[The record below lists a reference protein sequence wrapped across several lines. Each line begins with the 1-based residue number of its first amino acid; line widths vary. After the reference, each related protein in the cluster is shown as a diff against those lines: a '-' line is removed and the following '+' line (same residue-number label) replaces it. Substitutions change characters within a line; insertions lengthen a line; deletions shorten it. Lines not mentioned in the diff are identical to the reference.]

1 MSLISF
7 YEYAGPLGAIIL
19 FLALLSLFLCIRAY
33 IYTSLAW
40 SEFKRDYVKKED
52 GLVCLKEYTGH
63 NPFLNIIRSM
73 VSTHQNHTD
82 DLRAEVMYLFGRN
95 FKTIMNS
102 LTVLKMISVISPL
115 LGLLGTV
122 LGMLTIFDEI
132 SHLAAQDPKIL
143 ASGIYQALITT
154 VMGLS
159 VAIPVLVVFYL
170 LSLRMK
176 IFLSE
181 SIEYTYQ
188 AVSMFNKIAEHHHE
202 TSV

>member
-1 MSLISF
+1 MDMLSF
-7 YEYAGPLGAIIL
+7 YEYAGPCGIVI
-19 FLALLSLFLCIRAY
+19 LSLAVVSVFLSIRAY
-33 IYTSLAW
+33 IYTSLVW
-40 SEFKRDYVKKED
+40 SEFKRDYVKKDEST
-52 GLVCLKEYTGH
+52 LCLKDYQGH
-63 NPFLNIIRSM
+63 NPFLNIIKAM

-122 LGMLTIFDEI
+122 LGMLTIFEEI
-132 SHLAAQDPKIL
+132 SHLSASDPKVL
-143 ASGIYQALITT
+143 ASGIYQALVTT
-154 VMGLS
+154 VLGLI

-188 AVSMFNKIAEHHHE
+188 AVSTFNRIREHKHE

>member
-1 MSLISF
+1 
-7 YEYAGPLGAIIL
+7 IL
-19 FLALLSLFLCIRAY
+19 A
-33 IYTSLAW
+33 
-40 SEFKRDYVKKED
+40 
-52 GLVCLKEYTGH
+52 
-63 NPFLNIIRSM
+63 M

-82 DLRAEVMYLFGRN
+82 DLRAEVMYLFYRN

-122 LGMLTIFDEI
+122 TGMITIFEEI
-132 SHLAAQDPKIL
+132 SHVTAQDPKIL
-143 ASGIYQALITT
+143 SSGIYHALVTT
-154 VMGLS
+154 VLGLS

-188 AVSMFNKIAEHHHE
+188 AVSSFNRTVEHRHE